1 MTPLG
6 MLISKLTMINLLKK
20 IMTRRQCC
28 VHDLSRGILD
38 NYTTNIKALS
48 VKLYS
53 HFPACVTPQNSGS
66 VPPYTAGNIR
76 NDRAEEIKLPLER
89 LESLLKSKN
98 T

>member
-1 MTPLG
+1 
-6 MLISKLTMINLLKK
+6 
-20 IMTRRQCC
+20 MTRRQCC